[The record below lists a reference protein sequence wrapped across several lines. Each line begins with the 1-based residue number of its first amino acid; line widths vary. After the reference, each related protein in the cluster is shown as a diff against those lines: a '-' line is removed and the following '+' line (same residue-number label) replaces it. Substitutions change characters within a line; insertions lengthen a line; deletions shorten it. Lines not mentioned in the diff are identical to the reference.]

1 MDTQAGTRL
10 DQRSRAAVASFAAP
24 TVSDALRVLVRA
36 GVPVFPCA
44 PDAKRPLTSHGF
56 QDATTDPAEVARW
69 WRRWPEANLAIPTGG
84 ASGWDVVDVDVH
96 GDRSGQ
102 GAFEASVRRG
112 LTSGWAFTVRTPSGG
127 LHAYYPNTARQACW
141 QVPDAH
147 VDFRSDGGYV
157 LVPPSRVVYDDG
169 GVGTYELETVAR
181 HRPRPVDGPALRAFL
196 SPAFAHRPQNPTWPS
211 EREDTDPAR
220 LADWVAARPEGGRN
234 AGLYWAACRLA
245 EHGHDYA
252 TALATVGNAA
262 LTARLGARE
271 VEATI
276 RSAFRRAQRAAHL
289 AEGQTAPPHRRRPW
303 PHGRGACEAAATR
316 RW

>member
-10 DQRSRAAVASFAAP
+10 DQRSRAVVAAFAAT
-24 TVSDALRVLVRA
+24 TVSDALRLLVRA

-44 PDAKRPLTSHGF
+44 PDAKRPLTLHGF
-56 QDATTDPAEVARW
+56 QDATTDPREVARW

-96 GDRSGQ
+96 GEESGRD
-102 GAFEASVRRG
+102 AFEASLRRG
-112 LTSGWAFTVRTPSGG
+112 LTGGWAFTVRTPSGG
-127 LHAYYPNTARQACW
+127 LHGYYPNTARQACW

-169 GVGTYELETVAR
+169 ASGTYQLTTVTR
-181 HRPRPVDGPALRAFL
+181 QTPRPVDGPALRAFL
-196 SPAFAHRPQNPTWPS
+196 SPEPTFTQRPGTTAAADAQ
-211 EREDTDPAR
+211 RADPAR
-220 LADWVAARPEGGRN
+220 LADWVATRPEGGRN
-234 AGLYWAACRLA
+234 AGLFWAACRLA

-262 LTARLGARE
+262 LNAGLGPRE
-271 VEATI
+271 AEATI
-276 RSAFRRAQRAAHL
+276 RSAFRRAQRAAHP
-289 AEGQTAPPHRRRPW
+289 ATGRAAPPHAPGGGRRPD
-303 PHGRGACEAAATR
+303 PPEAVFS
-316 RW
+316 